1 MRIKDEINGRLDDF
15 GNLCSSH
22 KVKTLYAFGSSV
34 TDQFDP
40 ASSDI
45 DLLVDIDS
53 SDPLERGETLITLW
67 DKFESFFKR
76 RIDLLTNSSIKNPIL
91 RKNIDNTK
99 VLIYDGKRKK
109 VLI

>member
-1 MRIKDEINGRLDDF
+1 MGIRDEINGRSDDF
-15 GNLCSSH
+15 SKLCSSN
-22 KVKTLYAFGSSV
+22 KVKELYAFGSSV

-45 DLLVDIDS
+45 DLLVDIDT
-53 SDPLERGETLITLW
+53 SDPMEKGEALITLW
-67 DKFESFFKR
+67 DEFESFFKR
-76 RIDLLTNSSIKNPIL
+76 KIDLLTNSSIKNPIL

-99 VLIYDGKRKK
+99 ILIYDGKRKK